1 MKYVLEDGVTH
12 VVDSSANA
20 FAAATKGSF
29 LKAMVDA
36 GQILLEPMMN
46 VEVTVPKQCSSEAM
60 GGLAKR
66 KGLVTN
72 TETKGDL
79 FVLTA
84 DVPLR

>member
-20 FAAATKGSF
+20 FASATKGSF

-46 VEVTVPKQCSSEAM
+46 V
-60 GGLAKR
+60 
-66 KGLVTN
+66 
-72 TETKGDL
+72 
-79 FVLTA
+79 
-84 DVPLR
+84 

>member
-1 MKYVLEDGVTH
+1 
-12 VVDSSANA
+12 
-20 FAAATKGSF
+20 
-29 LKAMVDA
+29 
-36 GQILLEPMMN
+36 
-46 VEVTVPKQCSSEAM
+46 M

-79 FVLTA
+79 FVLSA